1 VLELI
6 FRVALGGVLR
16 ARVLRNERV
25 HVSGALWVFV
35 EFVSRVVC
43 SVRMYE
49 NGGTGVV
56 GRLAFVGSLSLMI
69 PLKATAGRSSS
80 PRW

>member
-6 FRVALGGVLR
+6 FRVALGGMLR

-25 HVSGALWVFV
+25 HLVGWLWVFV

-43 SVRMYE
+43 SVRMYG
-49 NGGTGVV
+49 NGGMGVV
-56 GRLAFVGSLSLMI
+56 GRLVFVG
-69 PLKATAGRSSS
+69 R
-80 PRW
+80 